1 MTKWAEMSNPST
13 SLANRGSISCMTKPI
28 LPGEVAAAVVDPV
41 AYGQWEP
48 LHEQLAWA
56 RVNAPL
62 AVAENHD
69 HDPFWLVTRH
79 TDIMA
84 ISRDPQRFANGIRPT
99 VLTNRDG
106 EALAR
111 AATPNNDGHLIRSL
125 VQMDA
130 PDHMKYRLLTQS
142 WFMPKNLKIVE
153 ERIRQIASETVDA
166 MLAAGPECDFAR
178 DVAAHYPLRVIMDI
192 LGVPP
197 EDEPRML
204 MLTQQLFGPT
214 DPELNRSREAIT
226 SAEQAIA
233 MLDYVIADFTQYFG
247 ALTADRRAN
256 PREDIATVIANATIN
271 GEQIPDREMSGYY
284 MIVAT
289 AGHDTT
295 SASTAGAIMELAKN
309 PELFERFR
317 DAATD
322 KAGLIEEAIR
332 WTTPVQHFMRS
343 AKEDVEIG
351 GQTIREGDWL
361 MLNYV
366 SANRDEAVFG
376 DPFAFNPDREKN
388 LQIAFGFGAHV
399 CLGQH
404 LARMEMRILMEELLP
419 RIKSLELTGKPAR
432 VESVFV
438 GGLKRLPIRFEAA

>member
-1 MTKWAEMSNPST
+1 
-13 SLANRGSISCMTKPI
+13 MTKPI

-41 AYGQWEP
+41 AYGQWEM
-48 LHEQLAWA
+48 LHDQLAWA
-56 RVNAPL
+56 RANAPL

-79 TDIMA
+79 ADIMA

-99 VLTNRDG
+99 VLTNRGG

-130 PDHMKYRLLTQS
+130 PDHMKYRLRTQS
-142 WFMPKNLKIVE
+142 WFMPKNLRIVE
-153 ERIRQIASETVDA
+153 DRIRQLARETVDH
-166 MLAAGPECDFAR
+166 MLESGNETDFAR

-226 SAEQAIA
+226 STEQAIA
-233 MLDYVIADFTQYFG
+233 MLNHVIADFEHYFG

-256 PREDIATVIANATIN
+256 PREDIATVIANAMVG
-271 GEQIPDREMSGYY
+271 GEQIPDRELAGYY
-284 MIVAT
+284 MIIAT

-295 SASTAGAIMELAKN
+295 SASTAGAVMELAKN
-309 PELFERFR
+309 PALFERFR
-317 DAATD
+317 DAESD

-351 GQTIREGDWL
+351 GQTIRAGDWL

-366 SANRDEAVFG
+366 SGNRDEDVFG
-376 DPFAFNPDREKN
+376 DAFAFDPDREKN
-388 LQIAFGFGAHV
+388 QQIAFGFGAHV

-419 RIKSLELTGKPAR
+419 RIRRLELAGEPAR

-438 GGLKRLPIRFEAA
+438 GGLKRLPVRFEAA

>member
-1 MTKWAEMSNPST
+1 
-13 SLANRGSISCMTKPI
+13 MTKPI

-41 AYGQWEP
+41 AYGEWDG
-48 LHEQLAWA
+48 LHQQLAWA
-56 RVNAPL
+56 RAHAPL
-62 AVAENHD
+62 AVAENPD

-79 TDIMA
+79 ADIMA
-84 ISRDPQRFANGIRPT
+84 ISRDPQRFANGVRQT
-99 VLTNRDG
+99 VLTNREG

-111 AATPNNDGHLIRSL
+111 AATPGNDGHLIRSL

-130 PDHMKYRLLTQS
+130 PDHMKYRLLTQA
-142 WFMPKNLKIVE
+142 WFAPKNLRIVE
-153 ERIRQIASETVDA
+153 DRVAKLAREAVDH
-166 MLAAGPECDFAR
+166 MLSFDGECDFAR

-204 MLTQQLFGPT
+204 MLTQQLFGST
-214 DPELNRSREAIT
+214 DPDLNRSREAIT

-233 MLDYVIADFTQYFG
+233 MLHYVIADFETYFRE
-247 ALTADRRAN
+247 LTADRRAS
-256 PREDIATVIANATIN
+256 PREDIATVIANATID
-271 GEQIPDREMSGYY
+271 GGPIPDRELAGYY

-295 SASTAGAIMELAKN
+295 SASTAGAMMELAKN
-309 PELFERFR
+309 PALFERFR
-317 DAATD
+317 DAETE

-332 WTTPVQHFMRS
+332 WSTPVQHFMRS
-343 AKEDVEIG
+343 AKADVEVG

-366 SANRDEAVFG
+366 SANRDEAVFD
-376 DPFAFNPDREKN
+376 DPFTFDPDRRKN
-388 LQIAFGFGAHV
+388 QQIAFGFGAHV
-399 CLGQH
+399 CLGQY

-419 RIKSLELTGKPAR
+419 RLKKIELAGEPAR

>member
-1 MTKWAEMSNPST
+1 MV
-13 SLANRGSISCMTKPI
+13 KPI
-28 LPGEVAAAVVDPV
+28 LPVEVAAAVIDPT
-41 AYGQWEP
+41 AYGAWDP
-48 LHEQLAWA
+48 LHERLAWA
-56 RVNAPL
+56 RANAPL
-62 AVAENHD
+62 AVAENPS

-79 TDIMA
+79 ADVMA

-99 VLTNRDG
+99 VLTDRAG

-111 AATPNNDGHLIRSL
+111 TATPGGDGHLVRSL

-153 ERIRQIASETVDA
+153 DRIRHHARAAVDH
-166 MLAAGPECDFAR
+166 MLSLGGACDFAR
-178 DVAAHYPLRVIMDI
+178 DVAAYYPLRVIMDI
-192 LGVPP
+192 LGVPA

-226 SAEQAIA
+226 SSEQAIA
-233 MLDYVIADFTQYFG
+233 MLHYVIADFEQYFG
-247 ALTADRRAN
+247 ALTADRRAS
-256 PREDIATVIANATIN
+256 PREDIATVIANAAID
-271 GEQIPDREMSGYY
+271 GGRIPDRELAGYY
-284 MIVAT
+284 MIIAT

-309 PELFERFR
+309 PELFDRFR
-317 DAATD
+317 DAGAD

-343 AKEDVEIG
+343 AKEDVELG
-351 GQTIREGDWL
+351 GQMIRAGDWL

-366 SANRDEAVFG
+366 SANRDEAVFERPSTF
-376 DPFAFNPDREKN
+376 DPDRPKN
-388 LQIAFGFGAHV
+388 QQIAFGFGAHV

-419 RIKSLELTGKPAR
+419 RLKSIELAGDPAR

-438 GGLKRLPIRFEAA
+438 GGLKRLPIRFVAA

>member
-1 MTKWAEMSNPST
+1 MTKN
-13 SLANRGSISCMTKPI
+13 I
-28 LPGEVAAAVVDPV
+28 LPGEVATAVVDPA
-41 AYGQWEP
+41 AYGAWDA
-48 LHEQLAWA
+48 LHDHLTWA
-56 RVNAPL
+56 RENAPL
-62 AVAENHD
+62 AVAENPD
-69 HDPFWLVTRH
+69 FEPFWLVTRH
-79 TDIMA
+79 ADVMA

-125 VQMDA
+125 VQMDQ

-153 ERIRQIASETVDA
+153 DRIRQIARDTVDK
-166 MLAAGPECDFAR
+166 MLEMGEECDFAR
-178 DVAAHYPLRVIMDI
+178 DVAAFYPLRVVMDI

-204 MLTQQLFGPT
+204 MLTQQLFGST
-214 DPELNRSREAIT
+214 DPELNRSREQIS
-226 SAEQAIA
+226 SAEQAIQ
-233 MLDYVIADFTQYFG
+233 MLHFVIADFENYFG

-256 PREDIATVIANATIN
+256 PREDIATVIANATID
-271 GEQIPDREMSGYY
+271 GGQIPDRELAGYY
-284 MIVAT
+284 MIIAT

-309 PELFERFR
+309 PELFARYR
-317 DAATD
+317 DAASD
-322 KAGLIEEAIR
+322 KSGLIEEAIR

-351 GQTIREGDWL
+351 GQLIKAGDWL

-366 SANRDEAVFG
+366 SANRDEAIFE
-376 DPFAFNPDREKN
+376 DPFTFNPDREKN
-388 LQIAFGFGAHV
+388 QQIAFGYGAHV

-419 RIKSLELTGKPAR
+419 RLQSLELAGEPAR
-432 VESVFV
+432 VQSSFV
-438 GGLKRLPIRFEAA
+438 GGLKRLPIRFKAA

>member
-1 MTKWAEMSNPST
+1 
-13 SLANRGSISCMTKPI
+13 MTKPI
-28 LPGEVAAAVVDPV
+28 LPGEVAAAVVNPV
-41 AYGQWEP
+41 AYGEWDG
-48 LHEQLAWA
+48 LHRHLAWA
-56 RVNAPL
+56 RANAPL
-62 AVAENHD
+62 AVAENDD

-79 TDIMA
+79 ADIMA
-84 ISRDPQRFANGIRPT
+84 IGRDPQRFASGIRPT

-153 ERIRQIASETVDA
+153 DRVRQIARETVER
-166 MLAAGPECDFAR
+166 MLAAGETCDFAR

-192 LGVPP
+192 LGVPA

-233 MLDYVIADFTQYFG
+233 MLHYVIADFEQYFG

-256 PREDIATVIANATIN
+256 PREDIATVIANAMVG
-271 GEQIPDREMSGYY
+271 GEQIPDRELAGYY
-284 MIVAT
+284 MIIAT

-295 SASTAGAIMELAKN
+295 SASTAGAMMELAKN
-309 PELFERFR
+309 PALFERFR
-317 DAATD
+317 GSDSE

-343 AKEDVEIG
+343 AREDVDIG

-366 SANRDEAVFG
+366 SANRDETIFA
-376 DPFAFNPDREKN
+376 DPFVFDPDREKN
-388 LQIAFGFGAHV
+388 QQIAFGFGAHV

-419 RIKSLELTGKPAR
+419 RLKRLELAGEPAR
-432 VESVFV
+432 VESAFV
-438 GGLKRLPIRFEAA
+438 GGLKRLPLRFEAA

>member
-1 MTKWAEMSNPST
+1 MTGGST
-13 SLANRGSISCMTKPI
+13 SAANHGSFGCMTKPI
-28 LPGEVAAAVVDPV
+28 LPGEVAAAVINPV
-41 AYGQWEP
+41 AYGDWEP
-48 LHEQLAWA
+48 LHQQLAWA
-56 RVNAPL
+56 RTNMPL
-62 AVAENHD
+62 GVAENPN

-79 TDIMA
+79 ADIMA

-99 VLTNRDG
+99 VLTDRDG

-153 ERIRQIASETVDA
+153 DRIRHLARETVDR
-166 MLAAGPECDFAR
+166 MLEAGGETDFAR

-233 MLDYVIADFTQYFG
+233 MLHYVIADFENYFG

-256 PREDIATVIANATIN
+256 PRQDIATVIANAMVG
-271 GEQIPDREMSGYY
+271 GEQIPDRELAGYY
-284 MIVAT
+284 MIIAT

-309 PELFERFR
+309 PTLFARFR
-317 DAATD
+317 EAESD

-343 AKEDVEIG
+343 AREDVDVG

-366 SANRDEAVFG
+366 SANRDEDIFT
-376 DPFAFNPDREKN
+376 DPARFDPDRPKN
-388 LQIAFGFGAHV
+388 QQIAFGFGAHV

-404 LARMEMRILMEELLP
+404 LARMEMRILLEELLP
-419 RIKSLELTGKPAR
+419 RLKGLELAGEPAR

>member
-1 MTKWAEMSNPST
+1 
-13 SLANRGSISCMTKPI
+13 MTKPI

-41 AYGQWEP
+41 AYGRWDS
-48 LHEQLAWA
+48 LHAQLAWA
-56 RVNAPL
+56 RANAPL

-79 TDIMA
+79 ADIMA

-153 ERIRQIASETVDA
+153 DRIRQLARETVDH
-166 MLAAGPECDFAR
+166 MLDAGGECDFAR

-233 MLDYVIADFTQYFG
+233 MLNYVIADFENYFG

-256 PREDIATVIANATIN
+256 PREDIATVIANAMVG
-271 GEQIPDREMSGYY
+271 GEQIPDRELAGYY
-284 MIVAT
+284 MIIAT

-295 SASTAGAIMELAKN
+295 SASTAGAMMELAKN
-309 PELFERFR
+309 PALFERFR
-317 DAATD
+317 AADSD

-351 GQTIREGDWL
+351 GQTIRAGDWL

-366 SANRDEAVFG
+366 SGNRDEAVFG
-376 DPFAFNPDREKN
+376 DPFAFDPDREKN
-388 LQIAFGFGAHV
+388 QQIAFGFGAHV

-404 LARMEMRILMEELLP
+404 LARMEMRILVEELLP
-419 RIKSLELTGKPAR
+419 RLKSLELAGEPAR

-438 GGLKRLPIRFEAA
+438 GGLKRLPIRFEAG